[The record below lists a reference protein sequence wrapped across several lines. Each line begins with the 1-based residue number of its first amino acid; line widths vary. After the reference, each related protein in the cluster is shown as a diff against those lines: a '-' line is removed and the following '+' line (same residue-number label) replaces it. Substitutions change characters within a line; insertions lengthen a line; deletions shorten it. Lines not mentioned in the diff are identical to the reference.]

1 MYILIKARLASM
13 WELKNCYT
21 LDEALKL
28 YALYR
33 MEQDVEAGRVED
45 AHNAIF
51 KTLVKERLGE
61 KEYMKLIEEANTELE
76 AYEIS
81 GQMWD
86 GYSRAHGKSVTSIN
100 KL

>member
-33 MEQDVEAGRVED
+33 MEQDVEAGRVAD
-45 AHNAIF
+45 LA
-51 KTLVKERLGE
+51 KGV
-61 KEYMKLIEEANTELE
+61 
-76 AYEIS
+76 S
-81 GQMWD
+81 
-86 GYSRAHGKSVTSIN
+86 
-100 KL
+100 

>member
-1 MYILIKARLASM
+1 MIWVWAFSAELILIKARLASM

-45 AHNAIF
+45 MA
-51 KTLVKERLGE
+51 KEV
-61 KEYMKLIEEANTELE
+61 
-76 AYEIS
+76 S
-81 GQMWD
+81 
-86 GYSRAHGKSVTSIN
+86 
-100 KL
+100 